1 MRLGKCVE
9 FFVSQ
14 ASVRLLFVGKK
25 VKENIVSYKNLTFS
39 TALTV
44 VNAFRNLLPTVVAKH
59 LSADLLQ
66 VFQDGGYGGKG

>member
-1 MRLGKCVE
+1 MRLGKYVE

-39 TALTV
+39 TA
-44 VNAFRNLLPTVVAKH
+44 
-59 LSADLLQ
+59 
-66 VFQDGGYGGKG
+66 

>member
-1 MRLGKCVE
+1 MKLGKCVE

-39 TALTV
+39 TA
-44 VNAFRNLLPTVVAKH
+44 
-59 LSADLLQ
+59 
-66 VFQDGGYGGKG
+66 